1 MFKTIDEYLESLKT
15 EMKDA
20 DPALVQ
26 DALADAREHLYMAL
40 EGKRESASDLSET
53 EALMAVVEEY
63 GSPEETAA
71 AYSEIE
77 KRTSPSL
84 KRGGRPQSILGRIFG
99 VYVDPRTWGSL
110 LFTFITFVTGI
121 IYFTWAVTGAAL
133 SLSFLILI
141 IGIPFALLFLL
152 SIRGLSL
159 IEGRMVEALLGERM
173 PRRPL
178 FDRPG
183 MKWLERLQSLLTDK
197 RTWVSLV
204 YLILQMPLGVI
215 YFSVNLTFIMF
226 TLVIMA
232 APIAQVFFHL
242 PIMTMGGKELFLP
255 NWSLVLMELGGF
267 GVLTLTMHII
277 RGFGRFHAWYAKWML
292 VG

>member
-40 EGKRESASDLSET
+40 EGKRESAPDLPEA

-99 VYVDPRTWGSL
+99 VYVDPRTWGSM

-141 IGIPFALLFLL
+141 I
-152 SIRGLSL
+152 
-159 IEGRMVEALLGERM
+159 
-173 PRRPL
+173 
-178 FDRPG
+178 
-183 MKWLERLQSLLTDK
+183 
-197 RTWVSLV
+197 
-204 YLILQMPLGVI
+204 
-215 YFSVNLTFIMF
+215 
-226 TLVIMA
+226 
-232 APIAQVFFHL
+232 
-242 PIMTMGGKELFLP
+242 
-255 NWSLVLMELGGF
+255 
-267 GVLTLTMHII
+267 
-277 RGFGRFHAWYAKWML
+277 
-292 VG
+292 